1 MTGRSWV
8 LQCYSV
14 TSWFSLE
21 RRSLV
26 NQLSG
31 FYYAELCELKVYVA
45 LDTVNLVFCL
55 IGISFSC
62 SDPCSKE
69 ELILMVLPF
78 MGVHACTHSIKID
91 DTFAKNGSRLE
102 TSCD

>member
-1 MTGRSWV
+1 MTVRSWV
-8 LQCYSV
+8 LQCYYSV

-21 RRSLV
+21 RSFV

-31 FYYAELCELKVYVA
+31 FYSTELCELKVYVA

-55 IGISFSC
+55 VSVCFSC

-69 ELILMVLPF
+69 ELILMVLPLL
-78 MGVHACTHSIKID
+78 GVHASTHNVRID
-91 DTFAKNGSRLE
+91 DTFVKNGRG
-102 TSCD
+102 